1 MNSCFMALKNL
12 KKNFSFYSLYFISI
26 TFVIT
31 VFSAFASFS
40 ANRIILEKI
49 SSDGRVETMC
59 DTVSV
64 FLMAF
69 VIFYMTYSN
78 RFFLRRRAK
87 ELGIYAVLG
96 YRKSEVLS
104 LLTF

>member
-78 RFFLRRRAK
+78 RFF
-87 ELGIYAVLG
+87 YAEEQ
-96 YRKSEVLS
+96 KSWEFTQCLATGNLKFS
-104 LLTF
+104 LF